1 MNISHSPCRSW
12 WNKAFQT
19 NLNTVEEHVTFQ
31 LIWKHETLSLSPCC
45 FQVEGFAFS
54 CHSDRDHSSYLK
66 KTFCHDLVT
75 VTWML
80 DSSLEMCIFLLKDP
94 VHQFSL
100 KPQRKSPN
108 NDGVSCELNRDGR
121 LFLGRGVAV
130 DFSLNY
136 SFRCREQHWWDSI
149 CLHGWLKPRPDE
161 N

>member
-1 MNISHSPCRSW
+1 MEQGISDKPKHCWGARHLSADLET
-12 WNKAFQT
+12 WNPF
-19 NLNTVEEHVTFQ
+19 
-31 LIWKHETLSLSPCC
+31 IITLLFPGWGICI
-45 FQVEGFAFS
+45 FMPLWQRPFFIFG
-54 CHSDRDHSSYLK
+54 

-149 CLHGWLKPRPDE
+149 CLHGWLKPWPDE

>member
-1 MNISHSPCRSW
+1 MEQGISDKPKHCWGARHLSADLETWNPFIITLLFPGWGICIFMPLWQRPFFIFEKNVLPRFSYSYMNAGLFP
-12 WNKAFQT
+12 WN
-19 NLNTVEEHVTFQ
+19 V
-31 LIWKHETLSLSPCC
+31 
-45 FQVEGFAFS
+45 
-54 CHSDRDHSSYLK
+54 Y
-66 KTFCHDLVT
+66 
-75 VTWML
+75 
-80 DSSLEMCIFLLKDP
+80 FLLKDP